1 MASGEFASEVID
13 MTGYQRYSGNCRS
26 PFAPDSGGPDVQ
38 PERAAAL
45 LSASERHQLIA
56 EAAYLIAKRRGFS
69 PGQELSDWLA
79 AEEEVDRA
87 CGLIEPSPRWD
98 LGIR

>member
-1 MASGEFASEVID
+1 
-13 MTGYQRYSGNCRS
+13 MTGHQAYSGSCWS
-26 PFAPDSGGPDVQ
+26 AFAPDSRETDIL

-45 LSASERHQLIA
+45 LSSSERHQLIA
-56 EAAYLIAKRRGFS
+56 ETAYLIAKRRGFS
-69 PGQELSDWLA
+69 PGRELSDWLE

-98 LGIR
+98 

>member
-1 MASGEFASEVID
+1 MTDATRAKALAKFDRFTQKIGHPDKFRDYSKVD
-13 MTGYQRYSGNCRS
+13 M
-26 PFAPDSGGPDVQ
+26 
-38 PERAAAL
+38 AAL
-45 LSASERHQLIA
+45 LTPSERHQLIA

-69 PGQELSDWLA
+69 PGEELSDWLA

-98 LGIR
+98 

>member
-1 MASGEFASEVID
+1 
-13 MTGYQRYSGNCRS
+13 MTGYQRYSGNCWS
-26 PFAPDSGGPDVQ
+26 PFTRDSREPDIL

-45 LSASERHQLIA
+45 LSSSERHQLIA
-56 EAAYLIAKRRGFS
+56 ETAYSIAKRRGFS

-98 LGIR
+98 